1 MLTREHILQRCDELM
16 RQAIAAGDDDRV
28 SSLKRR
34 KIYFQTDDTYSL
46 NDWLTL
52 LFSLKDIGLEKEEIE
67 EYGRALSREYAMNG
81 RLIYQDETGTEY
93 SIDMLLDPEHEEYY
107 RFNDGT
113 IFKIRDSK
121 WFFRLNHKDRWEPD
135 QTLEKIYE
143 SKDAAYY
150 PVNHV
155 LTDVQRKLAPAAYI
169 SEDSQNVNLQDYQH
183 LTEGYELDRKYTYM
197 IGLVDRGKGRTPV
210 LEKVPRYLVCDTR
223 WGHTF
228 LKLNDKYKKFT
239 ELLLPESIEEIG
251 EWGCS
256 GHSQRKRIYLPENLK
271 EIGQYAFQGC
281 SSVTELLIPSK
292 VKYIGWGAFAGCTS
306 LEAILVDKTSEY
318 FESVEGVLFS
328 KGRKKLYAYPPQRK
342 DTEYWIPETVEEI
355 CHGAFR
361 DNKYLQRIYIPAA
374 TSKICG
380 QDVFKN
386 CDNLEGIW
394 VDEKNETYE
403 SDDGVLLTKGKQ
415 RLMFYPPQKQGCA
428 YRIPSEVTEI
438 DQYAFQNN
446 NYLMHVVI
454 PSNISRVEFSAFDGC
469 RKLVEVLVQG
479 ESLKQISG
487 RAFRNC
493 SDLRRILLPETL
505 EEIGNSAF
513 ENCESLRS
521 MYLPAKLRIL
531 WENAFKGCDN
541 LISVRVSP
549 QNEIFGSN
557 RRCVFRKKNKEVVFV
572 VPGFQKE
579 FR

>member
-1 MLTREHILQRCDELM
+1 MLTRERIQRRCDELLQ
-16 RQAIAAGDDDRV
+16 QAIAAGDDERI
-28 SSLKRR
+28 SSLKKR

-52 LFSLKDIGLEKEEIE
+52 FFTLKDIGFEKDEIE
-67 EYGRALSREYAMNG
+67 EYGRVLSREFAMNG
-81 RLIYQDETGTEY
+81 RLIYQDETGMEY

-107 RFNDGT
+107 RFDDGT
-113 IFKIRDSK
+113 IFMIRDGE
-121 WFFRLNHKDRWEPD
+121 WFFRLNRKDRWELD
-135 QTLEKIYE
+135 QALQQKYAD
-143 SKDAAYY
+143 KDA
-150 PVNHV
+150 VRSSISCV
-155 LTDVQRKLAPAAYI
+155 LMDVQKKLAPAAYI
-169 SEDSQNVNLQDYQH
+169 SEDTQNVNLQDYQH

-197 IGLVDRGKGRTPV
+197 IGLVNRGKGRTPV

-256 GHSQRKRIYLPENLK
+256 GHSQLKRIYLPENLK

-281 SSVTELLIPSK
+281 SSLTELLIPSK
-292 VKYIGWGAFAGCTS
+292 VKYIGWGPFIGCTS
-306 LEAILVDKTSEY
+306 LEAILVDDTSEY
-318 FESVEGVLFS
+318 FESVDGVLFS

-380 QDVFKN
+380 QDAFKN

-403 SDDGVLLTKGKQ
+403 SDDGILLTKGKQ
-415 RLMFYPPQKQGCA
+415 RLMLYPPQKQCCE
-428 YRIPSEVTEI
+428 YRIPAEVTDI
-438 DQYAFQNN
+438 DQYAFQNC
-446 NYLMHVVI
+446 NYLTRVVI
-454 PSNISRVEFSAFDGC
+454 PPYVSSVAFSAFDGC
-469 RKLVEVLVQG
+469 RKLVEVMIQDGV
-479 ESLKQISG
+479 LKQISG
-487 RAFRNC
+487 CAFRNC
-493 SDLRRILLPETL
+493 SGLRRVWLPETL

-521 MYLPAKLRIL
+521 IYLPGKLCIL

-549 QNEIFGSN
+549 ENEIFGSN
-557 RRCVFRKKNKEVVFV
+557 GRCVFRKKNKEVLFR
-572 VPGFQKE
+572 VPGLP
-579 FR
+579 